1 MKRRT
6 CLGLCAGV
14 LSSGCLGQTDQPTT
28 NIAWIHLK
36 NNRDQAR
43 DVTVVIERNDGE
55 VFRETYQL
63 GTSGERATRR
73 IDDPVNGAGHYTVY
87 VDIGDQIVHL
97 HPSEYA
103 DVTEPC
109 VGIQYAFHEQE
120 TTGFDLKPIGEC

>member
-28 NIAWIHLK
+28 NIDWIHLR

-43 DVTVVIERNDGE
+43 DVTVVIERNDRE

-63 GTSGERATRR
+63 GTSGEQSTRR
-73 IDDPVNGAGHYTVY
+73 IDSPVNGAGHYTIY
-87 VDIGDQIVHL
+87 FDIGDQVVHL
-97 HPSEYA
+97 HPPEYA

-109 VGIQYAFHEQE
+109 IGIQYAFHEQE
-120 TTGFDLKPIGEC
+120 TTGFELKPIGEC

>member
-28 NIAWIHLK
+28 NIDWIHLK

-43 DVTVVIERNDGE
+43 DVTVFIERNDRE

-63 GTSGERATRR
+63 GTSGEQSTHR
-73 IDDPVNGAGHYTVY
+73 IDNPVNGAGHYTVY
-87 VDIGDQIVHL
+87 FDIDDQVVQL
-97 HPSEYA
+97 SPSEYT
-103 DVTEPC
+103 DVSEPC
-109 VGIQYAFHEQE
+109 IGIQYTFHQRG
-120 TTGFDLKPIGEC
+120 TTGFDLEPMQEC

>member
-6 CLGLCAGV
+6 CLGLCAGA
-14 LSSGCLGQTDQPTT
+14 LSSGCLGQTNQPTT
-28 NIAWIHLK
+28 NIAWIHLT

-63 GTSGERATRR
+63 GSSSERSSRR
-73 IDDPVNGAGHYTVY
+73 IDKPVNGVGHYTVNF
-87 VDIGDQIVHL
+87 DIGEQVVHL

-103 DVTEPC
+103 DVTDPC

-120 TTGFDLKPIGEC
+120 TTGFELKPVDQC